1 MSFTS
6 SYENKKYQKVKRL
19 LFRRIYRIH
28 LVRQTVPQLR
38 KKHEL
43 NRFFYSKT
51 WNMWIWHKSTIQK
64 DLESPQICQ
73 VFREFLSPVVDGF
86 SCGCAGAWSSPSR
99 ALACRWAQEEET
111 LSVCQV
117 KAKLSLCPRE
127 ATAAADPV
135 WRPGKDIAEREGWS
149 RELKCG
155 CAGPAGPAS
164 MGEGRGFVQGS
175 PAREVG
181 AARGGLLSLSWGEP
195 RLAQS
200 ALRHDSDRG
209 SAAGLF
215 GAAGKAGRK
224 RTNRSLREESRPK
237 SCRSELGEPP
247 EGKVGQSAPGWSVS
261 VRILHPHSDSSWG
274 PDHVPAGA
282 VWFSGRISQSQQ
294 HPPHWHP
301 EPPSQGTPARIR
313 LFHRPRWQ
321 HWCQRLEV
329 KRTSTKP
336 PGFVT
341 AKEFYWT
348 YKTKLTGLSA

>member
-1 MSFTS
+1 MNLQNSFSQTNS
-6 SYENKKYQKVKRL
+6 STTKKEAWIKSVLLQQNMKCVNLAQYHDSKR
-19 LFRRIYRIH
+19 FR
-28 LVRQTVPQLR
+28 
-38 KKHEL
+38 
-43 NRFFYSKT
+43 
-51 WNMWIWHKSTIQK
+51 KSS
-64 DLESPQICQ
+64 DLSG
-73 VFREFLSPVVDGF
+73 FWEFLSPVVDGF
-86 SCGCAGAWSSPSR
+86 NCGCAGAWSGPSR
-99 ALACRWAQEEET
+99 ASACRWAQEEET
-111 LSVCQV
+111 PWVYLV
-117 KAKLSLCPRE
+117 KAKLSLCPRK

-149 RELKCG
+149 HELKCG
-155 CAGPAGPAS
+155 RAGLAGPVS

-181 AARGGLLSLSWGEP
+181 ATRGGPLSPSWAEP

-224 RTNRSLREESRPK
+224 RTNRSLREGSRPK
-237 SCRSELGEPP
+237 SCRSELGELP

-274 PDHVPAGA
+274 PNHVPAGA

-301 EPPSQGTPARIR
+301 EPPSPGTPARTR
-313 LFHRPRWQ
+313 LFHRLRWQ

-341 AKEFYWT
+341 ANELYST
-348 YKTKLTGLSA
+348 CNAKLTGLSA